1 MATMSPAKPRPA
13 AMTPAAF
20 NKLLKANGLSRT
32 KAAEVLGVGRRTVIR
47 WGTGETP
54 ISRQVAALIRSVLG

>member
-1 MATMSPAKPRPA
+1 
-13 AMTPAAF
+13 MTPAAF

>member
-1 MATMSPAKPRPA
+1 MATMSPAKPRLA

-20 NKLLKANGLSRT
+20 NKILKANGLSRT
-32 KAAEVLGVGRRTVIR
+32 KAAEVLGVGRRTIIR

-54 ISRQVAALIRSVLG
+54 ISRQNALLIKSILN